1 MAATRAGAVKS
12 FVPPRRLSSRGPTSV
27 CPYRGQAN
35 RQGADMRTWRRRAR
49 AGRQGRHRRRTCSP
63 FIEPLEL
70 RRLPAATTAAAAA
83 AVGPDGYG
91 YVADPHPL
99 ENLQLSEG
107 GAGVIT

>member
-1 MAATRAGAVKS
+1 MAATRARAVKS

-49 AGRQGRHRRRTCSP
+49 AGGQGRRRRRLTCSP
-63 FIEPLEL
+63 CIEPLEL
-70 RRLPAATTAAAAA
+70 RRLLAATTAAAAA

-99 ENLQLSEG
+99 EN
-107 GAGVIT
+107 